1 MTEKN
6 DTEYSVGYG
15 RPPKRTQFKPG
26 QSGNPHGR
34 PRKTSTFA
42 DVVITEMN
50 SKIDL
55 TENGKTRKIT
65 KLEAIVKRHSLEAIK
80 GNLAAAKMLID
91 GMQKAQPSEP
101 DSLKAVVNAF
111 EERNRQL
118 ADRAADSPPLLDLV
132 GNLPPAPSLN
142 ENHND

>member
-6 DTEYSVGYG
+6 ETEYAVGYG

-42 DVVITEMN
+42 DVVMAEMN

-65 KLEAIVKRHSLEAIK
+65 KLEAIIKRHAVDAIK

-91 GMQKAQPSEP
+91 GMQKAQPSEQ
-101 DSLKAVVNAF
+101 DNLSAVLNAF

-118 ADRAADSPPLLDLV
+118 ADRPLERASSVDLDE
-132 GNLPPAPSLN
+132 NLPAASPDQ
-142 ENHND
+142 ND